1 MFGLQLVRLRVNTMM
16 SHILRELLYIIAKV
30 DNELRTCIFYVV
42 VNNWLQGDVP
52 NEKLGTSPPNV
63 FNPINDTYTFVHSD

>member
-1 MFGLQLVRLRVNTMM
+1 MFVIQLVRLKVNTMM
-16 SHILRELLYIIAKV
+16 SHILQLLYIIAKIE
-30 DNELRTCIFYVV
+30 NELKTCIFYVV

-63 FNPINDTYTFVHSD
+63 FNTINDTYAFVHSD